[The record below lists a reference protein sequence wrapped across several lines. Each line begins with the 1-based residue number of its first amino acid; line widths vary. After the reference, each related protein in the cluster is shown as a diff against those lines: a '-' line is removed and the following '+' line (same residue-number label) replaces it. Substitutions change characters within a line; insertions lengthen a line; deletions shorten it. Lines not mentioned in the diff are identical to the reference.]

1 MPSFKSIKNKYDGYR
16 GKACMKKF
24 LREHA
29 METTNFKKK
38 KMKLLTNKEQISY
51 ENAKIC
57 YTCKEKLE
65 DKHAKDKNIIKLEII
80 IHYTIEYRSAAHS
93 IYNLKYSV
101 PKEISIFFHN
111 WSKYDYHFIIR
122 KLEFDGKCT
131 CLGENTEKY
140 ITFSVPI
147 KNEVYKNW

>member
-29 METTNFKKK
+29 METINFKQTI
-38 KMKLLTNKEQISY
+38 LLTNKEQISY

-65 DKHAKDKNIIKLEII
+65 HKHAKDKN
-80 IHYTIEYRSAAHS
+80 T
-93 IYNLKYSV
+93 
-101 PKEISIFFHN
+101 
-111 WSKYDYHFIIR
+111 
-122 KLEFDGKCT
+122 
-131 CLGENTEKY
+131 
-140 ITFSVPI
+140 
-147 KNEVYKNW
+147 